1 MSSAERVDDT
11 KSSLK
16 RKTISKLCE
25 HFDDNEF
32 IMNYIG
38 HFVNQKSTRIAI
50 RLDDYSEKLNA
61 SECMASLLFRWL
73 RLLERTNCSKFECEV
88 IIWVWGWTA
97 HGTRLESH
105 RKQMHT
111 QFDII
116 MICERYLR
124 TVFFVSGKTTVSQ

>member
-25 HFDDNEF
+25 HFEF

-38 HFVNQKSTRIAI
+38 HFVNQKSTRLAI
-50 RLDDYSEKLNA
+50 RLDDNSEKLNA

-73 RLLERTNCSKFECEV
+73 RLLERTNCSQFECEV

-97 HGTRLESH
+97 HGTRLES
-105 RKQMHT
+105 RTKQMHT

-116 MICERYLR
+116 TICERYLR